1 MQGTKSVLTSALARP
16 HHLFVI
22 VEALGNITLFQGEL
36 VLASVRNIG
45 WKSNQ
50 RFSEIAVIWS
60 EASIS
65 VKTGLL
71 SFLPH
76 SY

>member
-45 WKSNQ
+45 
-50 RFSEIAVIWS
+50 
-60 EASIS
+60 
-65 VKTGLL
+65 
-71 SFLPH
+71 
-76 SY
+76 